1 MGRGQGHVIIPIFL
15 FFSFAPYYITLAES
29 IDLGGTLQTN
39 EKDGTLSRSNPFQ
52 LKGRMKTDGKG
63 NTKSH
68 YAMWHTEPG
77 KFYGLRAEMSIWG
90 SPNQENSQ
98 ESGSAIQIYCQ
109 EGEHYSLIEAGF
121 HVSPSL
127 YHNRDVRFFTYTT
140 RDTKSAGC
148 YNLQCPGFVPAR
160 GAALVPGQAISPP
173 SIYGQ
178 ADHYARLSLNKD
190 PNSGDWVVYR
200 HDLDRPSFLGHF
212 PGQLCPG
219 ESRIQALTGF
229 VNYLNNTHGPP
240 MGSGQF
246 PDDEDDKRSAYFKHI
261 KIYDANGHARD
272 PITTH
277 MIKLVDRPDCYKE
290 TDFTVKINRGYIF
303 YYGGPNGCIG

>member
-77 KFYGLRAEMSIWG
+77 KFYGLRAEMK
-90 SPNQENSQ
+90 
-98 ESGSAIQIYCQ
+98 SGSAIQIYCQ

-148 YNLQCPGFVPAR
+148 YNLQCPGFVPTR
-160 GAALVPGQAISPP
+160 GATLVPGQAIPP
-173 SIYGQ
+173 PPPPPP
-178 ADHYARLSLNKD
+178 D

-277 MIKLVDRPDCYKE
+277 MIKSVDRPGCYKE
-290 TDFTVKINRGYIF
+290 TDFTLKINRGYIF